1 VDESVIAIRPALR
14 SYVGRTVVLGIRPE
28 DMEDAALKTDAPEDR
43 RIKTSVELRED
54 MGSEILVHFP
64 IDSPPLI
71 TDDTRELAE
80 DRGLD
85 VEELESETEKT
96 TFIARFSANTQAQ
109 VDDHIEV
116 HVDTRTLY
124 FFDPN
129 TGGSIHAEAPV
140 LWAPAVSA

>member
-1 VDESVIAIRPALR
+1 
-14 SYVGRTVVLGIRPE
+14 
-28 DMEDAALKTDAPEDR
+28 MEDAALATGAPEDR
-43 RIKTSVELRED
+43 RMKTSVELRED

-64 IDSPPLI
+64 IDSPPVI
-71 TDDTRELAE
+71 TEDIKELAE

-85 VEELESETEKT
+85 VEELDADADKT

-109 VDDHIEV
+109 VDDPIEV

-129 TGGSIHAEAPV
+129 TGGSIYATEAPV
-140 LWAPAVSA
+140 VWAPAVPA

>member
-1 VDESVIAIRPALR
+1 
-14 SYVGRTVVLGIRPE
+14 VVTE
-28 DMEDAALKTDAPEDR
+28 DTK
-43 RIKTSVELRED
+43 EL
-54 MGSEILVHFP
+54 L
-64 IDSPPLI
+64 
-71 TDDTRELAE
+71 E

-85 VEELESETEKT
+85 VEELESGVDKN

-109 VDDHIEV
+109 VDDRIEV

-140 LWAPAVSA
+140 VWAPAVHA